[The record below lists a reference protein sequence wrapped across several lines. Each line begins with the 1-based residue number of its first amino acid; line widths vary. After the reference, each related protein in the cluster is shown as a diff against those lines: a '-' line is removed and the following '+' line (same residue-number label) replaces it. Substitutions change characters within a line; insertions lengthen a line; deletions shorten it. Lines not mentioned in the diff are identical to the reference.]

1 MIDPN
6 KKYTLYEIAKDELI
20 PGVTTTVKAS
30 NLVRTDKATR
40 NLLDAEVIF
49 TDDGKVL
56 QYRIPGQKLIEYN
69 QKNA

>member
-56 QYRIPGQKLIEYN
+56 QYRISGQKLIEYN
-69 QKNA
+69 QKHA